1 MIIILQ
7 HLRGGITM
15 RYQKIK
21 PIIPFIFTFANA
33 GFGFLSIIKTIEGD
47 FIWAALCIVLAAIMD
62 GIDGR
67 LARYFGTAGG
77 LGSELDSLCDAISF
91 CLAPAVLLYSW
102 YLHDFGHVGLFIPVL
117 IIYVCAGIL
126 RLAKFNLTV
135 AEQQLFFLGL
145 PTTIAAFFFAQLVLY
160 QELVAET
167 ALNKILNEKVI
178 VGLVASIALLMISS
192 IQFPSFKKPN
202 LSIRTFATFLKLLAI
217 IALTVWCLYT
227 GYPFFLVLV
236 TGYIVISL
244 FRHGWFRVK
253 KRFSVSK
260 QKSAQ

>member
-1 MIIILQ
+1 MIRLQ
-7 HLRGGITM
+7 HLRGGVIM
-15 RYQKIK
+15 SNHQIK
-21 PIIPFIFTFANA
+21 AVIPFIFTFANA

-47 FIWAALCIVLAAIMD
+47 FIWAALFIVLAAVMD

-117 IIYVCAGIL
+117 IMYVCAGIL
-126 RLAKFNLTV
+126 RLAKFNMTV
-135 AEQQLFFLGL
+135 AQQQLFFLGL

-202 LSIRTFATFLKLLAI
+202 FSVRTFATYLKLLAI
-217 IALTVWCLYT
+217 SGLIVWCLYA
-227 GYPFFLVLV
+227 GYPFFLLLV
-236 TGYIVISL
+236 TLYIVGSL
-244 FRHGWFRVK
+244 FMHGWFRVK
-253 KRFSVSK
+253 KRFSASR
-260 QKSAQ
+260 QKSG

>member
-1 MIIILQ
+1 MIRLQ
-7 HLRGGITM
+7 HLRGGVIM
-15 RYQKIK
+15 SNHQIK
-21 PIIPFIFTFANA
+21 VIVPFIFTFANA

-47 FIWAALCIVLAAIMD
+47 FIWAALFIVLAAVMD

-67 LARYFGTAGG
+67 LARYFGTAGV

-102 YLHDFGHVGLFIPVL
+102 YLHDFGHVGLFVPVL

-126 RLAKFNLTV
+126 RLAKFNMTV
-135 AEQQLFFLGL
+135 AQQQLFFLGL

-202 LSIRTFATFLKLLAI
+202 LSVRTFATYVKLVGITGLV
-217 IALTVWCLYT
+217 VWCLYA
-227 GYPFFLVLV
+227 GYPFFLLLV
-236 TGYIVISL
+236 TLYIVGSL
-244 FRHGWFRVK
+244 FMHGWFRVK
-253 KRFSVSK
+253 KRFSVSR
-260 QKSAQ
+260 QKSG